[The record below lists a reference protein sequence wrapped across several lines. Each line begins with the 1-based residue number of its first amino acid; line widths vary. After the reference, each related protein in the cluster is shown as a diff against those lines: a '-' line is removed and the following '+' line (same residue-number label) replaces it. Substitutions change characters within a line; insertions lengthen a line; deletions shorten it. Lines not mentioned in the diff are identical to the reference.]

1 MRGSRAAPPRRDPA
15 LAMVENFPP
24 LGFGSFASSTQL
36 MRDSALLRATTE
48 LFVEEEAHTPDEV
61 RRYEELTAHLLPKVA
76 DQDRAFLAERLAARA
91 DAPQAVVRMLAKDK
105 IAIAAPV
112 LRASPVLAP
121 LDLLSII
128 AATGVEHHRIIA
140 ERPALTPEVRQ
151 ALQISADR
159 TLSATLD
166 EIEAASRTPTA
177 AAVKS
182 GASGAPVVATRPGPS
197 DMPQTSGNHPEIAAA
212 QRTSTAW
219 PVAREPIAMRGTN
232 RLDPWSFIRL
242 ERPARLR
249 LMAELATRPPVRRH
263 GGPSGRIDR
272 AFRAI
277 LSAAQIVGLA
287 RSGEHEAL
295 IKAIAGGLEL
305 ESDLVKAC
313 LADAT
318 GEPFAVLLKSLGLD
332 NVQAQQVFLLAT
344 PRIGRDTAGF
354 FRLCD
359 LYAGME
365 PSVAEALT
373 DAWRDS
379 RLAKAPRHVPHLAE
393 NGTRLRPGMAE
404 ATRTPSPASVE
415 RRTLGTG
422 EPA

>member
-1 MRGSRAAPPRRDPA
+1 
-15 LAMVENFPP
+15 MVENFPP

-48 LFVEEEAHTPDEV
+48 LFLEEEAHTPDEV
-61 RRYEELTAHLLPKVA
+61 RRYEELTAHLVPKVA
-76 DQDRAFLAERLAARA
+76 DQDRGFLAERLAARA

-105 IAIAAPV
+105 IAIAGPV
-112 LRASPVLAP
+112 LRASPVLAA

-151 ALQISADR
+151 ALRISADR

-166 EIEAASRTPTA
+166 QIEKASGAPTA
-177 AAVKS
+177 AAGRS
-182 GASGAPVVATRPGPS
+182 GASGSPAVATRPGASGSPRTNGSHS
-197 DMPQTSGNHPEIAAA
+197 DLEAAR
-212 QRTSTAW
+212 QRPPAW
-219 PVAREPIAMRGTN
+219 PVAREPIATRGTS

-249 LMAELATRPPVRRH
+249 LMAELATRPPIRRY

-287 RSGEHEAL
+287 RSGEREAL
-295 IKAIAGGLEL
+295 INAIAGSLEL

-313 LADAT
+313 VDDAT

-344 PRIGRDTAGF
+344 PRIGRETAGF

-373 DAWRDS
+373 EAWRDS
-379 RLAKAPRHVPHLAE
+379 RLARVPRHVPHLAE
-393 NGTRLRPGMAE
+393 NGDRPRPGTGE
-404 ATRTPSPASVE
+404 AARAPSPASAE
-415 RRTLGTG
+415 RRTLGSG
-422 EPA
+422 KSA